1 MDLIGDFSDVLYLVT
16 LALTA
21 VGVFAFIDAAL
32 RPAQAFV
39 AAGKLT
45 KPAWLVIVALSTFVL
60 YLFGFISFFGIPA
73 LVAMIVYFV
82 DVRPAVRNVTRGGSG
97 SVGPYGPW

>member
-1 MDLIGDFSDVLYLVT
+1 MDLVGDFSDVLFLVT

-21 VGVFAFIDAAL
+21 FGVFAFIDASL
-32 RPAQAFV
+32 RPAQAYV

-45 KPAWLVIVALSTFVL
+45 KPAWLAIVGISTFVL
-60 YLFGFISFFGIPA
+60 YIFGFISFFGIPA
-73 LVAMIVYFV
+73 LVAVIVYFV
-82 DVRPAVRNVTRGGSG
+82 DVRPAVRNVTGGGSG

>member
-1 MDLIGDFSDVLYLVT
+1 MDLVGDFSNVLYLVT
-16 LALTA
+16 LALAA
-21 VGVFAFIDAAL
+21 VGVFALIDAAI
-32 RPAQAFV
+32 RPAQAYV

-45 KPAWLVIVALSTFVL
+45 KPAWLAIIGISTFVL

-73 LVAMIVYFV
+73 LVAVIVYFV
-82 DVRPAVRNVTRGGSG
+82 DVRPAVRNVTGGGSG